1 MIGSKKVG
9 KNNPTM
15 IIAEIGINHQG
26 SKKILKD
33 LLMEVKKSNCDY
45 AKIQSY
51 AKNSRVSSKSKAAQ
65 YADKTLDMEE
75 NLSEMFDRVRLSD
88 DDHKFAF
95 EWCKKNNL
103 PLISTRLTKSL
114 VIILCNLILMHLKLL
129 LLTR

>member
-1 MIGSKKVG
+1 
-9 KNNPTM
+9 
-15 IIAEIGINHQG
+15 
-26 SKKILKD
+26 
-33 LLMEVKKSNCDY
+33 MEVKKSNCDY

-103 PLISTRLTKSL
+103 SDYSL
-114 VIILCNLILMHLKLL
+114 VIVMKILQHVF
-129 LLTR
+129 T